1 MKQALPLALFLC
13 ASVVGNNA
21 FASNVQYWLPKIGG
35 VSFDQSP
42 ERDKPLYTLGLL
54 YGLGLSSTFAVE
66 AEGNYGIYGGSY
78 RTDLLKGEFSAW
90 SLGGFFV
97 YRKPFSD
104 TRYLKLKSG
113 AMFQHVENLNQIT
126 QYVQKIDETD
136 LVVGIGAGRIM
147 RNGMSLEFEY
157 TRTWN
162 SSHNLA
168 LAVYFPFGK

>member
-1 MKQALPLALFLC
+1 MKQAIPLALFFC

-54 YGLGLSSTFAVE
+54 YGRALSSNFALE
-66 AEGNYGIYGGSY
+66 AEGNYGVYGGTY
-78 RTDLLKGEFSAW
+78 QTALAKGEFSSW
-90 SLGGFFV
+90 SFGSFLV

-104 TRYLKLKSG
+104 TRYFKIKSG
-113 AMFQHVENLNQIT
+113 AMFQHVENLNQMIQQVEKT
-126 QYVQKIDETD
+126 NETD
-136 LVVGIGAGRIM
+136 LVVGVGAGRIM
-147 RNGMSLEFEY
+147 RNGISLEMEY
-157 TRTWN
+157 TRAWN